1 MANEFVVRNG
11 LRVPSIP
18 NGCYLSSVNGTIVG
32 CTVPAPVVVQGTG
45 TNSTLRCGV
54 NSTASGNYS
63 TVLGRCNTATG
74 DYSTVFGYCSSVGQ
88 AQPDNF
94 KGLRYLG
101 SATLSGYGN
110 TVSVYG
116 SNLPA
121 PCSFPSQF
129 NVDNSLIAGGRFNQV
144 SGFSRASFIAGGE
157 FNNIA
162 SYCPSLCCQSGHS
175 SIGGGY
181 LNSNLGCQAVIAGG
195 WGNNINIAYDPSPT
209 PVDNPMCWSVIG
221 GGLFNAIT
229 RCYGTIAGGG
239 CNYIYGNAAT
249 IAGGFCNIVCCG
261 TGFIGGGRNSTMSG
275 RYATLGGGRNHTI
288 SGYGAAVLGGC
299 LHTASS
305 SWTSI
310 GGGVN
315 NTASA
320 DFATISGG
328 FRGVADKYAQR
339 SHASGRFAVNGDS
352 QQVDLVGRT
361 KTTNNTPTN
370 IWLDGTSV
378 RLTVASGK
386 ALFAV
391 VNVAGIKS
399 DGSAAAHY
407 IRKVAIKNVGGTTS
421 LIGTVSTIGTDVED
435 NVNYDVT
442 ITADDTTDSLDIKV
456 TGETAETLRWTSH
469 IEGVEI
475 AYGT

>member
-32 CTVPAPVVVQGTG
+32 CTVPAPIIVPGTG

-54 NSTASGNYS
+54 NSTASGTYS
-63 TVLGRCNTATG
+63 TVLGCCSISRG
-74 DYSTVFGYCSSVGQ
+74 FSSIVIGIDSHIGGYQGGQ
-88 AQPDNF
+88 GVTNCCANF
-94 KGLRYLG
+94 SGI
-101 SATLSGYGN
+101 LSGQ
-110 TVSVYG
+110 
-116 SNLPA
+116 SNVIFAAYTGQCLA
-121 PCSFPSQF
+121 SS
-129 NVDNSLIAGGRFNQV
+129 NHSL
-144 SGFSRASFIAGGE
+144 
-157 FNNIA
+157 
-162 SYCPSLCCQSGHS
+162 
-175 SIGGGY
+175 IGGGY
-181 LNSNLGCQAVIAGG
+181 GNGIAVGQSCSVLVGGWFNNIEGFSDTSQGCQLGQSFVGG
-195 WGNNINIAYDPSPT
+195 GSFNSVYSCQGSIVGGTGNQISGGNTAPINPT
-209 PVDNPMCWSVIG
+209 CWSFIG
-221 GGLFNAIT
+221 GGLYNFIE

-239 CNYIYGNAAT
+239 CNYVYANAGT
-249 IAGGFCNIVCCG
+249 IAGGFCNIVCCN

-288 SGYGAAVLGGC
+288 SGYGADVLGGC

-310 GGGVN
+310 GGGIN

-328 FRGVADKYAQR
+328 FRAVADKYAQR

-378 RLTVASGK
+378 RITIASGK